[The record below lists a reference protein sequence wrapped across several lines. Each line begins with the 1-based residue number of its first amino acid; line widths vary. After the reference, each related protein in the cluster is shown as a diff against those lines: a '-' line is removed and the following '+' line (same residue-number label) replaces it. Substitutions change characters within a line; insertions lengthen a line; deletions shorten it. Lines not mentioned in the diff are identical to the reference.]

1 MGRERSEKSVVDSLS
16 MEQWQ
21 ESGAVQACLRAGK
34 AQSLTGSSAV
44 SDVSDVSEAATD
56 RVSTRGPGCGL

>member
-44 SDVSDVSEAATD
+44 SDVSEAATD